1 MLDVDAALPI
11 QQVTKRQ
18 VFYLSGFDP
27 RGAAY
32 YHRLYQEESSAQA
45 QLHHADIQV
54 GDRARLCK
62 HHNFWKIQAN
72 WPNQV
77 PNQADTSQQVKTDYH
92 FLNWDDIVRQH
103 WQTNLFKLLLASV
116 VGYWGYIRCG
126 AFSQIQQHYRGPFFS
141 AIYPFFYLILL
152 VLFSLGLASV
162 TASVLLAVVNPVFAN
177 VFSIFLL
184 GICLFYGAQ
193 IGNKWGVFW
202 LLRTYLFVFNLGL
215 NDSSLLQERLDE
227 FVEIIK
233 YAQQDEAAD
242 EVLLVGHSV
251 GTILAVHLAALYLQ
265 RYPTLAAKV
274 KLVTLGQCIP
284 LIHGVPQAQL
294 FNSHLNLLQMQ
305 STLKW
310 FDFLA
315 RADSLAFLNVQNLAN
330 LISVQ
335 PNTLLVRF
343 FNGFA
348 NKRYLQIKRNKLRL
362 HFQYLMATE
371 KLCEY
376 DYFRMTVGF
385 LPLLPHLAHSESRDI

>member
-1 MLDVDAALPI
+1 MRD
-11 QQVTKRQ
+11 RSR
-18 VFYLSGFDP
+18 LS
-27 RGAAY
+27 
-32 YHRLYQEESSAQA
+32 
-45 QLHHADIQV
+45 
-54 GDRARLCK
+54 K
-62 HHNFWKIQAN
+62 HHNRWKIHAS
-72 WPNQV
+72 WPNQSGN
-77 PNQADTSQQVKTDYH
+77 NQEVDADYH

-103 WQTNLFKLLLASV
+103 WQTNLLKLLLASV

-126 AFSQIQQHYRGPFFS
+126 AFSQIQQYYRGPFFS

-162 TASVLLAVVNPVFAN
+162 TASILLAVVNPVFAN
-177 VFSIFLL
+177 VFSIVLL

-215 NDSSLLQERLDE
+215 KDSSLLEARLDE

-233 YAQQDEAAD
+233 NTQQDEAAD

-294 FNSHLNLLQMQ
+294 FATHLSLLEKQ
-305 STLKW
+305 TKLKW
-310 FDFLA
+310 FDFVA
-315 RADSLAFLNVQNLAN
+315 RADSLAFCNEQKLAQHDSSQQST
-330 LISVQ
+330 I
-335 PNTLLVRF
+335 LVRF

-348 NKRYLQIKRNKLRL
+348 NRRYRQIKRNKLRL

-371 KLCEY
+371 KVCDF
-376 DYFRMTVGF
+376 DYFKMTAGQM
-385 LPLLPHLAHSESRDI
+385 LLVTN